1 MNQPTFA
8 LTVEDEKENYSKIIF
23 EPLERGYGQ
32 TIGNA
37 LRRVLLS
44 SLPGSAITQVKIEGV
59 SHQFST
65 LAGMSEDIVEF
76 VLNTKQIRVF
86 SETNEPTTLTLE
98 TKGEGQVTA
107 GDITTPA
114 GVRIVNPDLVLATL
128 APKAKLS
135 VEFKTEYGMGYQ
147 MADERKSDTIGVIPV
162 DALFSPIEKV
172 SFKVE
177 STRVGRRT
185 DFDKLIMEVWT
196 NGTVDGKT
204 AVEEAAKIL
213 VAQFTQVFNPV
224 VASDDTVIPVVA
236 GYSKQD
242 ETLKLTV
249 EELDLPTRIANA
261 LRKGGYKTVGDLVSN
276 KKAEIAKVKN
286 LGGKS
291 IELVEEALS
300 KKGLALS

>member
-1 MNQPTFA
+1 MTQPTFLITTTA
-8 LTVEDEKENYSKIIF
+8 VEGNYSQLVF

-32 TIGNA
+32 TVGNA

-44 SLPGSAITQVKIEGV
+44 SLPGFAVTSVKIDGV

-65 LAGMSEDIVEF
+65 LEGMSEDIVEF
-76 VLNTKQIRVF
+76 ILNVKQIRLESDSTDPV
-86 SETNEPTTLTLE
+86 ELTLDV
-98 TKGEGQVTA
+98 KGEAEVTA
-107 GDITTPA
+107 GDISVS
-114 GVRIVNPDLVLATL
+114 GNVRVVNPELHLATL
-128 APKAKLS
+128 SAKTKLS
-135 VEFKTEYGMGYQ
+135 VTMVAQPGMGYS
-147 MADERKSDTIGVIPV
+147 MAEERKSDSVGVIPV

-185 DFDKLIMEVWT
+185 DFDKLIMDVWT

-213 VAQFTQVFNPV
+213 VAQFSQVFNPV
-224 VASDDTVIPVVA
+224 VTDMPTLVA
-236 GYSKQD
+236 PTYTKQD
-242 ETLKLTV
+242 EVMKLTV

-261 LRKGGYKTVGDLVSN
+261 LRKGGFKTVGDLLASQ
-276 KKAEIAKVKN
+276 KAEISKVKN

-291 IELVEEALS
+291 IEIVQEALE
-300 KKGLALS
+300 KKGLSLS